1 MLCDQGGDIMLHDEV
16 VSEILAHKPK
26 VIPKVFTTAL
36 QIKPGGYGEGDVVC
50 GTRYP
55 QLRKIAKVYA
65 GIPYNE
71 CEKLLQNELHEARFV
86 ALIILK
92 HKFSSDMN
100 RVKSSYLD
108 NVQYVNNWD
117 LVDCSAPHII
127 GKYVCI
133 IGDSAPIYQLSNSN
147 NFWENRIAIVAT
159 LPLIKSGN
167 FTLTV
172 ELCDKFITHEHHLI
186 HKACGW
192 MLREI
197 SKHAPDITI
206 EFIKE
211 HQNISSI
218 MKNYALE
225 WIKKR

>member
-1 MLCDQGGDIMLHDEV
+1 MLHNDI
-16 VSEILAHKPK
+16 VSEILANKPE
-26 VIPKVFTTAL
+26 VVPKIFITAL
-36 QIKPGGYGEGDVVC
+36 QIKPGGYGEGDTIC
-50 GTRYP
+50 GTSYP
-55 QLRKIAKVYA
+55 TLRKIAKAHASLSYE
-65 GIPYNE
+65 E
-71 CEKLLQNELHEARFV
+71 CEKLLQNKLHEARFV

-92 HKFSSDMN
+92 HKFFSDMN
-100 RVKSSYLD
+100 RVKSLYSD
-108 NVQYVNNWD
+108 NVQYINNWD

-133 IGDSAPIYQLSNSN
+133 TGDTSSIHQLSDSD

-159 LPLIKSGN
+159 LALIKAGN
-167 FTLTV
+167 FMPTI
-172 ELCDKFITHEHHLI
+172 ELCEKFITHEHHLI

-197 SKHAPDITI
+197 SKYDPDVVI

-218 MKNYALE
+218 TKNYALE

>member
-1 MLCDQGGDIMLHDEV
+1 MTHNEV

-26 VIPKVFTTAL
+26 VVPKIFTTAL
-36 QIKPGGYGEGDVVC
+36 QIKPGGYGEGDVLC
-50 GTRYP
+50 GTRSP
-55 QLRKIAKVYA
+55 QLRKIAKTYA
-65 GIPYNE
+65 DIPYNE

-86 ALIILK
+86 ALVILL
-92 HKFSSDMN
+92 HKFPSDMSH
-100 RVKSSYLD
+100 VKSLYLD

-133 IGDSAPIYQLSNSN
+133 IGDNAPIYRLSNSKN
-147 NFWENRIAIVAT
+147 LWENRIAIVAT
-159 LPLIKSGN
+159 LALIKAGN
-167 FTLTV
+167 FIPTI
-172 ELCDKFITHEHHLI
+172 ELCDKFRSHEHHLI

-197 SKHAPDITI
+197 SKHAPDITL

-225 WIKKR
+225 WIRKR